1 MQIILVHPRLK
12 QARTLTLGWKHLAA
26 SVAIVFAGLL
36 LGSSA
41 LSYAAF
47 KLGALLELPMLRS
60 IVQTATIE
68 VRDQRDGQ
76 MRDHLNAMA
85 LKLGEMQAQ
94 ISRLN
99 VVGERVSGLVG
110 FKPNEFGF
118 QTPGRGGPV
127 TSMRD
132 TSVGELDRMLDA
144 FALDVERKA
153 VDMNRL
159 ETALLDRSVS
169 KLLAP
174 SAQPVSDG
182 FVGSGFG
189 WRIDPFNGK
198 QARHD
203 GLDFAAPVGTPIL
216 AAAGGVVIRAEFHP
230 EYGHV
235 VDIDHGGDLVTRYA
249 HCSRFSVKVGDI
261 VKRGQHIADVGNSG
275 RSTGSHLHFEV
286 HVAGTPKDPAKYLA
300 GGEFQATKTALR

>member
-12 QARTLTLGWKHLAA
+12 QARTFTFGWKHL
-26 SVAIVFAGLL
+26 SAIVVAVAVCLF
-36 LGSSA
+36 LGSSM

-47 KLGALLELPMLRS
+47 KLGALLELPVLRA
-60 IVQTATIE
+60 IVQTAAIE
-68 VRDQRDGQ
+68 VREQRDGQ
-76 MRDHLNAMA
+76 LRDHLNAMA

-94 ISRLN
+94 LSRLN

-110 FKPNEFGF
+110 FKPQEFGF
-118 QTPGRGGPV
+118 QPPGRGGPAA
-127 TSMRD
+127 SGRD

-159 ETALLDRSVS
+159 ETALLDRRVA

-174 SAQPVSDG
+174 STQPVSDG

-189 WRIDPFNGK
+189 WRIDPFTGK

-203 GLDFAAPVGTPIL
+203 GLDFAAPVGTPIM
-216 AAAGGVVIRAEFHP
+216 AAAGGVVVKAEFHP
-230 EYGHV
+230 EYGYML
-235 VDIDHGGDLVTRYA
+235 DIDHGGDLLTRYA
-249 HCSRFSVKVGDI
+249 HCARFAVKVGDI
-261 VKRGQHIADVGNSG
+261 VKRGQHVADVGNSG

-300 GGEFQATKTALR
+300 GGELQTTKTVMR